1 MKWLDYGMLNY
12 RSINASLLSPPP
24 SPYQIKKVRRATRQ
38 EKKRRAMA
46 MRAKELG
53 SLGMQVNEKGQVIVA
68 KSSSLVKEIE
78 TELVDEAGLKCCI
91 CMEGY
96 RNQPGKV
103 RGEWYLGSVA
113 MLSCDHIW
121 GCGYLAMTTDSGG
134 VHFHT

>member
-1 MKWLDYGMLNY
+1 MVLGVLIP
-12 RSINASLLSPPP
+12 SSSSLL
-24 SPYQIKKVRRATRQ
+24 YWVQIKEVRRATRQ

-78 TELVDEAGLKCCI
+78 TELVEEVGLKCCI

-96 RNQPGKV
+96 RNQPNKV
-103 RGEWYLGSVA
+103 WKGDRLKSL
-113 MLSCDHIW
+113 LS
-121 GCGYLAMTTDSGG
+121 
-134 VHFHT
+134 

>member
-1 MKWLDYGMLNY
+1 
-12 RSINASLLSPPP
+12 
-24 SPYQIKKVRRATRQ
+24 
-38 EKKRRAMA
+38 MA

-103 RGEWYLGSVA
+103 RGGGILGVW
-113 MLSCDHIW
+113 LCCHV
-121 GCGYLAMTTDSGG
+121 TT
-134 VHFHT
+134 